1 VATKTARIELRV
13 DPEQERRIRYA
24 ADLAHTSVSAFVLE
38 AAAAER
44 AEHVIAASTATVAPA
59 AWFDAVWDA
68 LDSPPQPNPALR
80 ARAARARS
88 VDTGWV
94 RPPHLHR

>member
-1 VATKTARIELRV
+1 MATKTARIELRV
-13 DPEQERRIRYA
+13 DPERERRIRYA

-38 AAAAER
+38 AAAER
-44 AEHVIAASTATVAPA
+44 AEHVIAASTATVVPA

-80 ARAARARS
+80 ACAARARS
-88 VDTGWV
+88 VDP
-94 RPPHLHR
+94 R